1 VSLNEETERARLD
14 TVAADSWYDRGANA
28 AMIRYT
34 AEVFGRHW
42 RPGRCLELGPAE
54 GLMTE
59 ILRETFSDLTVV
71 DGSEQFCRSL
81 RQRFPEV
88 NVLCS
93 LFEQFKPDRQFDTII
108 LSHVLEHVAVPNAL
122 LQLVRTWLSPHGAVY
137 AAVPNA
143 RSVHRQAAVLMRT
156 LPNEHSLNETD
167 HHHGH
172 RRVYGPESFR
182 NEFIAAGLRIRVFGG
197 YWLKPLSNAQID
209 ASWTAD
215 MLEAFM
221 QLGERYPDIAA
232 EIYVMATA

>member
-1 VSLNEETERARLD
+1 MSINEQTEQARLE

-34 AEVFGRHW
+34 ADVFGRHW

-59 ILRETFSDLTVV
+59 ILSETFADLTVV
-71 DGSEQFCRSL
+71 DGSDLFCRSL
-81 RQRFPEV
+81 RQRFPAV
-88 NVLCS
+88 NVQCS
-93 LFEQFKPDRQFDTII
+93 LFEQFHPDCQFDTVI
-108 LSHVLEHVAVPNAL
+108 LSHVLEHVASPTTL
-122 LQLVRTWLSPHGAVY
+122 LQSVRAWLSPHGAVY

-143 RSVHRQAAVLMRT
+143 RSIHRQAAVLMRA

-167 HHHGH
+167 IHHGH

-182 NEFIAAGLRIRVFGG
+182 NEFVAAGLTIRLFGG

-209 ASWTAD
+209 ASWTPD

-221 QLGERYPDIAA
+221 RLGERYPDIAA
-232 EIYVMATA
+232 EIYVVATS